1 MLKSPEEYLSALSFE
16 PPESDA
22 SRLSSGEKI
31 FIEKYLGLEAFERL
45 PVIHPENETESIAF
59 QPEPAPCS
67 PEVSL
72 EQTPP
77 LAEEFPEPES
87 FEPEIAQD
95 LTPPPPLAEE
105 SPEPEMPPRFEP
117 EISKILPDASG
128 LMPQK
133 LAVPSP
139 AKTLAMEEP
148 AAIIVETAP
157 REVVAEPAQKDMLL
171 EETPGE
177 APGPVPAEITEPAAA
192 VTQTDEPLADKTPQ
206 PRESMPRISAPA
218 KEKITAQAQPQTSLK
233 DSLRNEAEIQM
244 VSFFTAGQLFL
255 LPVLS
260 IQEVLRHQELIKVP
274 QAPEFV
280 AGVINLRGH
289 VMPVVHLSALLT
301 SATEH
306 PYSDRNFIVV
316 CGTDQLKIGLIIDR
330 INSMHVVPQSGMIW
344 NVEAKLGDAAEFLCA
359 IATLDEKV
367 TGVIEPETIAQKILS
382 P

>member
-1 MLKSPEEYLSALSFE
+1 MLNSPEEYLSALSFE

-22 SRLSSGEKI
+22 SKLSSGEKI

-45 PVIHPENETESIAF
+45 PVIHPENEPESIAF
-59 QPEPAPCS
+59 HPEPKPSS
-67 PEVSL
+67 PEAAL

-77 LAEEFPEPES
+77 LTEVFPEPVS
-87 FEPEIAQD
+87 FEPEIAQEEI
-95 LTPPPPLAEE
+95 PSPLAEA
-105 SPEPEMPPRFEP
+105 FLEP
-117 EISKILPDASG
+117 EISPGFEAEISETLPNAPE

-133 LAVPSP
+133 LVVPTP
-139 AKTLAMEEP
+139 VETLAMEKP

-157 REVVAEPAQKDMLL
+157 QEVVAEPAKKDALL
-171 EETPGE
+171 EETPE
-177 APGPVPAEITEPAAA
+177 ETPKPVPAP
-192 VTQTDEPLADKTPQ
+192 VTKSASAEMQIAEPLPDKAPQ
-206 PRESMPRISAPA
+206 AQENLAQISTQASEKLPA
-218 KEKITAQAQPQTSLK
+218 QTQPQTSLK
-233 DSLRNEAEIQM
+233 ESLRNEAEIQM